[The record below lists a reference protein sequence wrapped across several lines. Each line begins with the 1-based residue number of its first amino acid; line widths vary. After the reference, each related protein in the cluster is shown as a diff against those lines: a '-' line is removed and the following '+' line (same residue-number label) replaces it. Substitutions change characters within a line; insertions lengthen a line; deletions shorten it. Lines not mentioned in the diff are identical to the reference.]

1 MGTLRTAFI
10 SMPSAGSLMK
20 TLTAFLDRLDR
31 DLPDLEQGKDE
42 GLKSTLRISIPSLGE
57 AFIIGLAAL

>member
-1 MGTLRTAFI
+1 
-10 SMPSAGSLMK
+10 MK
-20 TLTAFLDRLDR
+20 TLTAFLDRFDR

-57 AFIIGLAAL
+57 AFIVGLAAL